1 MKRIILSLVTL
12 LIMFTGMAFADND
25 KPITVDQLPATAK
38 QFIKKYFPNTKVSYA
53 KMDTEIFDKSYEV
66 VFTDG
71 NKVEFDSKGK
81 WKDVDCKFT
90 QVPEG
95 IVPKQIKNHVAVNYN
110 NMTIVEIDRDNRDYE
125 VKLSNG
131 LELKFDLKF
140 NLIEIDN

>member
-1 MKRIILSLVTL
+1 MKRIILSLAAI
-12 LIMFTGMAFADND
+12 IMTAGAVFADND

-38 QFIKKYFPNTKVSYA
+38 QFITTYFSGAKVSLA
-53 KMDTEIFDKSYEV
+53 KMETEIFDKSYEV

-71 NKVEFDSKGK
+71 NKVEFNSKGE

-90 QVPEG
+90 QVPER
-95 IVPKQIKNHVAVNYN
+95 IVPQQIKTYVVTNYKDVK
-110 NMTIVEIDRDNRDYE
+110 IVEIDRDRRDYE

-140 NLIEIDN
+140 NLIDIDN

>member
-1 MKRIILSLVTL
+1 MTAGTV
-12 LIMFTGMAFADND
+12 FADND

-38 QFIKKYFPNTKVSYA
+38 QFITTYFSGAKVSLA
-53 KMDTEIFDKSYEV
+53 KMETEIFDKSYEV

-71 NKVEFDSKGK
+71 NKVEFNSKGE

-90 QVPEG
+90 QVPER
-95 IVPKQIKNHVAVNYN
+95 IVPQQIKTYVVTNYKDVK
-110 NMTIVEIDRDNRDYE
+110 IVEIDRDRRDYE

-140 NLIEIDN
+140 NLIDIDD